1 MNYWNEK
8 VHSMNSSTEEK
19 NNHNQV
25 PVMQQNLELLKELP
39 FFHYFP
45 DKSLK
50 LLAFL
55 AKRSTLAAGELLFDE
70 GEDFGQAYLLLSG
83 ELTLLKRS
91 GEEARIVRHYYSG
104 DFLGSFSLLGS
115 MPSLF
120 ALQATADTTVLTI
133 GREEFAKILE
143 QFPETGKLALKALLK
158 ELHGWERK
166 NLAEANTPGLNL
178 AGATML

>member
-1 MNYWNEK
+1 
-8 VHSMNSSTEEK
+8 
-19 NNHNQV
+19 
-25 PVMQQNLELLKELP
+25 MQQNLELLKELA

-55 AKRSTLAAGELLFDE
+55 ARRSTFAVGELLFDE
-70 GEDFGQAYLLLSG
+70 GEDFGHAYLLLSG
-83 ELTLLKRS
+83 ELTLQKKS
-91 GEEARIVRHYYSG
+91 GDGTRVVRRYFPG

-120 ALQATADTTVLTI
+120 ALQATADTAVLTI

-166 NLAEANTPGLNL
+166 NLAEADSPGLNL

>member
-1 MNYWNEK
+1 
-8 VHSMNSSTEEK
+8 
-19 NNHNQV
+19 
-25 PVMQQNLELLKELP
+25 MQQNLELLKELP

-55 AKRSTLAAGELLFDE
+55 AKRSTIAAGRQLFDE
-70 GEDFGQAYLLLSG
+70 GEDHDQAYLLLSG
-83 ELTLLKRS
+83 ELALLKRNDQRT
-91 GEEARIVRHYYSG
+91 AVIRRYYPG
-104 DFLGSFSLLGS
+104 DFLRSFSLLGS

-120 ALQATADTTVLTI
+120 ALQATVDTSVLAL
-133 GREEFAKILE
+133 GREQFEKILD

-158 ELHGWERK
+158 ELHRWERT
-166 NLAEANTPGLNL
+166 NLAEAGPCSFHQ